1 MYNQRTIPISK
12 EARDMLHFHDQGP
25 TPRADEDDD
34 DDDDHGSSVRAP
46 QVDSGKGER
55 LNPPTEYKVVD
66 LSGAGANLEAKLNE
80 LGEEG
85 WALVAT
91 TPSFIFRRMKK
102 TEEAKKK
109 ARVGFGIG

>member
-1 MYNQRTIPISK
+1 
-12 EARDMLHFHDQGP
+12 MLYTHAQGP
-25 TPRADEDDD
+25 DAPSPRADEDDD
-34 DDDDHGSSVRAP
+34 DDDHGGAPRAP
-46 QVDSGKGER
+46 MVESGKGER

-66 LSGAGANLEAKLNE
+66 LSGANLEAKLNE

-102 TEEAKKK
+102 VDEGKKK